1 MKRIETY
8 LFLFFATIILWS
20 CHSRDLYDPNFGK
33 NDAEANTFDFSTT
46 QSVKLTVDYSASG
59 AGAVF
64 FSIYDEYPMSDDT
77 DPVLRDDIQPVFE
90 AYTNK
95 SGIFNTEIT
104 LPAYAEHLYIYT
116 GNFFVKEQ
124 LLECDVLN
132 GSAKVIAGSSRAMTR
147 SAFTGT
153 RSDDGEQTTSLETLY
168 QLSYLVDWRTGDD
181 TGVKIYKDWVTPLGS
196 WDANTGRPSYLMSS
210 SDANYS
216 KLSFTE
222 DEMNGIKQT
231 IGNALTNKKS
241 CDTRY
246 RQPFDLVLDKN
257 SEVAV
262 TVVGGN
268 TCWNSTMGY
277 YYYPEDQIPTKR
289 EDLNI
294 IMLFPNTQDG
304 QSDFIEKKASGKDDI
319 YKYNGNIA
327 LHSGDVVQL
336 MYYPNIAN
344 GDYSGATKEFPKG
357 MRIGFILKS
366 NGWGMQK
373 SVGNKKYYNIYK
385 GDLKGSDVSRQYNA
399 WASSTESLSYSSDDE
414 EQNAADKGTYAFPNP
429 NGQAR
434 TAKFAYEN
442 ADGQQYAIVSFEDA
456 CNDDD
461 YDDIILALKPVG
473 VFEKLPTP
481 DEKVTKA
488 TGVYAFEDLW
498 PARGDYDLND
508 AVVDFS
514 QIWTWNTPDIE
525 NVEAKIFKESVN
537 LTTYQNYV
545 TLKSGLAVLID
556 NKVAPTSI
564 KMKTIKG
571 ANVREVTFETEE
583 EENGKVYL
591 LTEDIKANLGTQYII
606 EFEYSGGI
614 TESEISVVKPFI
626 YRNENGGRW
635 EVHLP
640 FEAPTSK
647 MIMSYFHAEGSDDLS
662 EPSKGIYYVREG
674 NYPFAFF
681 LSGVTIDSFKSTLLA
696 RENESIRIN
705 DLYSGFLEWS
715 VSKGK
720 KQKYWYINQ

>member
-1 MKRIETY
+1 
-8 LFLFFATIILWS
+8 
-20 CHSRDLYDPNFGK
+20 
-33 NDAEANTFDFSTT
+33 
-46 QSVKLTVDYSASG
+46 
-59 AGAVF
+59 
-64 FSIYDEYPMSDDT
+64 
-77 DPVLRDDIQPVFE
+77 
-90 AYTNK
+90 
-95 SGIFNTEIT
+95 
-104 LPAYAEHLYIYT
+104 
-116 GNFFVKEQ
+116 
-124 LLECDVLN
+124 
-132 GSAKVIAGSSRAMTR
+132 
-147 SAFTGT
+147 
-153 RSDDGEQTTSLETLY
+153 
-168 QLSYLVDWRTGDD
+168 
-181 TGVKIYKDWVTPLGS
+181 
-196 WDANTGRPSYLMSS
+196 MSS

-304 QSDFIEKKASGKDDI
+304 QSDFIEKKASGKDDN